1 MILFSWSCHCP
12 TVETQFFVNKLYIC
26 CIYADDS
33 LLLCSTVI
41 LLSACRGQC
50 FGLLSQLTLNS
61 LITKIHCIQSSHFF
75 RIFSKF
81 IFISNIKMFTG
92 FRKTFTSVFSPL
104 ARRTEK
110 SSFASLRVVPH
121 VTFCFRLHFLLMFK
135 VKAAVM
141 WSHMQ
146 RVTDSSL
153 KCETGKFILIRL
165 FDYQRPIN
173 QYCDQLRAY
182 QCLSVLVTWLP
193 AEWDFKHER
202 KSWSDNP
209 LSYVML
215 PW

>member
-1 MILFSWSCHCP
+1 MILCSCP

-50 FGLLSQLTLNS
+50 VGLLSQLTLNS
-61 LITKIHCIQSSHFF
+61 FITKFHCIQSSH
-75 RIFSKF
+75 FSKF

-110 SSFASLRVVPH
+110 PLFASLWALPH
-121 VTFCFRLHFLLMFK
+121 VMFCFCLHFLLMFK

-141 WSHMQ
+141 
-146 RVTDSSL
+146 
-153 KCETGKFILIRL
+153 
-165 FDYQRPIN
+165 
-173 QYCDQLRAY
+173 
-182 QCLSVLVTWLP
+182 
-193 AEWDFKHER
+193 
-202 KSWSDNP
+202 
-209 LSYVML
+209 
-215 PW
+215 